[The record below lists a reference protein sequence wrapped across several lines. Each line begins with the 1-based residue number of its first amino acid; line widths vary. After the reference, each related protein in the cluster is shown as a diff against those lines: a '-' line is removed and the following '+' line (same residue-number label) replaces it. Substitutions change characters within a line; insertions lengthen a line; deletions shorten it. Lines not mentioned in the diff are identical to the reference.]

1 MKTVKWHT
9 HHKTNGGRRTSF
21 INARNENKP
30 QVTMKQFSYNP
41 CKFSFTILN
50 LKWLYVP
57 QYTKVTIF
65 IRNKMH
71 VWKHLLYLWVI
82 LNYKYIHIC
91 YETSLLLWDTK
102 CDENFRFTDYDEV
115 VWLYITW
122 SETQNMS
129 RNFNCSTNDKNDRV
143 AQAGIS
149 DHHLRKRELVLLLFC
164 QVLQTFVLILK
175 YSTKE
180 HCSFDW
186 MNA

>member
-1 MKTVKWHT
+1 MPGT
-9 HHKTNGGRRTSF
+9 KTNLKLHWNNFLITL
-21 INARNENKP
+21 
-30 QVTMKQFSYNP
+30 

-50 LKWLYVP
+50 LKWLCEP
-57 QYTKVTIF
+57 IYTQVTIF

-91 YETSLLLWDTK
+91 YETSLLLWNTK

-129 RNFNCSTNDKNDRV
+129 RNFNCSTNDKMTGWHKQVSVIIIWGREKWLFYFCF
-143 AQAGIS
+143 ARFYT
-149 DHHLRKRELVLLLFC
+149 HLC
-164 QVLQTFVLILK
+164 
-175 YSTKE
+175 
-180 HCSFDW
+180 
-186 MNA
+186 

>member
-1 MKTVKWHT
+1 M
-9 HHKTNGGRRTSF
+9 
-21 INARNENKP
+21 
-30 QVTMKQFSYNP
+30 
-41 CKFSFTILN
+41 
-50 LKWLYVP
+50 KWLCEP
-57 QYTKVTIF
+57 IYTQVTIF

-71 VWKHLLYLWVI
+71 VWKHLLYSWVI

-91 YETSLLLWDTK
+91 YETSLLLWNTK

-149 DHHLRKRELVLLLFC
+149 DHHLRKREVVVLLLFC